1 VYSTRKAT
9 WAATVGEM
17 NRSIASHGRYVYSSC
32 SFFLYI
38 ISANISSFTAITCHI
53 I

>member
-17 NRSIASHGRYVYSSC
+17 NCSIASHGRYVYSSC
-32 SFFLYI
+32 SFLYI